1 MEKLQR
7 LKNKLAEL
15 GYHCDTR
22 TDNNLPCL
30 KLWLD
35 DYMAYIV
42 YATGEFDTGNG
53 IILATAA
60 DQNKIQ
66 NAIRQ
71 WADAEGLSN
80 KPEEA

>member
-7 LKNKLAEL
+7 LKNKLAKL

-22 TDNNLPCL
+22 TDNDTPCL

-42 YATGEFDTGNG
+42 YENGEFNTGNG

-60 DQNKIQ
+60 DQNIIQ
-66 NAIRQ
+66 KAIRE
-71 WADAEGLSN
+71 WLD
-80 KPEEA
+80 EEMEA

>member
-22 TDNNLPCL
+22 TDNDEPCL

-42 YATGEFDTGNG
+42 YATGEFATGNG
-53 IILATAA
+53 IILASASDIDRIT
-60 DQNKIQ
+60 
-66 NAIRQ
+66 NAIGQ
-71 WADAEGLSN
+71 WAYDEGLWH
-80 KPEEA
+80 KPEEE